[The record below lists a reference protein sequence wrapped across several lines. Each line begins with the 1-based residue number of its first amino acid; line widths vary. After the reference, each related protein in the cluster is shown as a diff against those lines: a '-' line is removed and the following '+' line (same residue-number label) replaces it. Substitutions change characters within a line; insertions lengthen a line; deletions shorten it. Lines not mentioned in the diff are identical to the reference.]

1 MTATTLDANE
11 EWVGRALLLAWVT
24 IVYNVIEGA
33 VAITFG
39 VSDDSVA
46 LFGFGADSLI
56 EVASASIVMWRFRGE
71 AGRGP
76 TINAQRERRATM
88 AIGALFVVLAVV
100 MATSSVAQLVAQAHP
115 ETTLPGL
122 VISAL
127 SLSLMLFLWRAKLK
141 AGRALASPTVLGDA
155 GCTLACFKLSAVLFA
170 GSLIFLIAPSLWW
183 VDSVAAIVLGVLIAR
198 EGAETIQ
205 EARKPEFSGGC
216 GCHGAEA

>member
-1 MTATTLDANE
+1 MTATTLEADND
-11 EWVGRALLLAWVT
+11 WVSRALVLAWVT

-33 VAITFG
+33 VAIAFG

-76 TINAQRERRATM
+76 EINAARERRATT
-88 AIGALFVVLAVV
+88 AIGGLFVVLAVV
-100 MATSSVAQLVAQAHP
+100 MAGSSTAQLIAQAHP
-115 ETTLPGL
+115 ATTVPGL

-141 AGRALASPTVLGDA
+141 AGQALESPTVLGDA

-170 GSLIFLIAPSLWW
+170 GSLIFVVAPSLWW
-183 VDSVAAIVLGVLIAR
+183 VDSVAAIVLGALIAR
-198 EGAETIQ
+198 EGVETIR
-205 EARKPEFSGGC
+205 EARKPDFSGGC
-216 GCHGAEA
+216 GCAGAAT